1 MILSMTFNTFQGLSI
16 TGIEEDMNRDVDEI
30 KYLAHLLKTCLYKD
44 QLEELTTELEN
55 YDREGS

>member
-1 MILSMTFNTFQGLSI
+1 
-16 TGIEEDMNRDVDEI
+16 
-30 KYLAHLLKTCLYKD
+30 LKTCLYKD